1 MTKKLSI
8 TRRDFMN
15 GFAMSLTAGT
25 ALSPFELLA
34 MNRQSNKAT
43 LYPPELIGMRG
54 SHPGSFEVAHALA
67 RNGARWTEPTDQTDR
82 DYDLVVVGG
91 GISGCLLYTSP
102 SPRDRG

>member
-34 MNRQSNKAT
+34 MNNPRRSET

-67 RNGARWTEPTDQTDR
+67 RNGAR
-82 DYDLVVVGG
+82 
-91 GISGCLLYTSP
+91 
-102 SPRDRG
+102 

>member
-1 MTKKLSI
+1 MTKKLNI

-15 GFAMSLTAGT
+15 GFALSLTAST

-34 MNRQSNKAT
+34 MNHQTSSKT

-67 RNGARWTEPTDQTDR
+67 RNGARWTEPTDQSDR
-82 DYDLVVVGG
+82 A
-91 GISGCLLYTSP
+91 
-102 SPRDRG
+102 

>member
-15 GFAMSLTAGT
+15 GFAISLTAGT

-34 MNRQSNKAT
+34 KDYRSSSEA

-91 GISGCLLYTSP
+91 GISGLSAAYLYLSLIHI
-102 SPRDRG
+102 